1 MAFLQPW
8 NNIPKVSN
16 TKAIMFSDPESFNF
30 NNETTYLPRGLGRS
44 YGDVCLNN
52 NGSLILT
59 HDNNSILHFDYEN
72 GIIECESGIS
82 LNELLKIITPLGWFL
97 PVVPGTS
104 FVTVGGAIA
113 NDIHGKNHHRKGTFG
128 NYIECFD
135 LLRSNGEV
143 MTCSKRENQDYFFS
157 TIGGLGLTG
166 LIIKA
171 KIKLIPIESSYVNN
185 KNIRYYSFSDFFEIN
200 EKMEIDNEYTVSF
213 VDLGLNK
220 KNNNIRGVYHV
231 GNHTKN
237 IEKSKKIAIKSNEIS
252 LNLPFPPYVSVINNF
267 SIQLINKGYYF
278 INKNSDWHMQHYR
291 KFFFPLDSIKNWNKA
306 YGKKGFYQYQF
317 VVPRNYA
324 HEVLNDV
331 SKIFKFY
338 NQKPV
343 LGVLKTFGKIKSI
356 GMLSFPIDGVTLA
369 IDIQNRGETTLKML
383 DNLDSI
389 VMNAGGR
396 LYPAKDARMSEETF
410 HKSFLNFD
418 EFKKFIDPLFNSS
431 FLKRINSI

>member
-8 NNIPKVSN
+8 NNIPKATN
-16 TKAIMFSDPESFNF
+16 TKAIMFSDPESFKF

-59 HDNNSILHFDYEN
+59 HDNNSILNFDYEN
-72 GIIECESGIS
+72 GTIECESGIS

-128 NYIECFD
+128 NYIESFD

-143 MTCSKRENQDYFFS
+143 IVCTKNENQDYFFS

-171 KIKLIPIESSYVNN
+171 KIKLIPIKSSYVDT

-200 EKMEIDNEYTVSF
+200 EEMERDNEYTVSF

-220 KNNNIRGVYHV
+220 KNNDIRGVYHV
-231 GNHTKN
+231 GNHSSNT
-237 IEKSKKIAIKSNEIS
+237 EKSKKTSIKSKEIS
-252 LNLPFPPYVSVINNF
+252 LNLPFPPYISVINNF
-267 SIQLINKGYYF
+267 SIQLVNKGYYS

-317 VVPRNYA
+317 VVPREYA
-324 HEVLNDV
+324 YEVLNDV
-331 SKIFKFY
+331 IKTFKFY

-343 LGVLKTFGKIKSI
+343 LGVLKTFGKIKSV
-356 GMLSFPIDGVTLA
+356 GMLSFPVDGVTLA
-369 IDIQNRGETTLKML
+369 IDIQNKGTTTLKML
-383 DNLDSI
+383 ENLDSI
-389 VMNAGGR
+389 IIKAGGR

-410 HKSFLNFD
+410 YKSFLNFY
-418 EFKKFIDPLFNSS
+418 EFKKFIDPLFDSS
-431 FLKRINSI
+431 FLKRISSN